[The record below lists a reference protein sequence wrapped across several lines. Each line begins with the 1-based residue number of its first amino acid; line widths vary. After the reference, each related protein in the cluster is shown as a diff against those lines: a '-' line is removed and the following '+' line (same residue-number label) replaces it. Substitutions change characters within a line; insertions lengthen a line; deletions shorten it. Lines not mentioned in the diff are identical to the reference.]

1 MAHGTRVAYHG
12 GMDNFLVNNRPME
25 PKGWAI
31 DAVVAVAA
39 FLVGCGQLM
48 LAASSIVIP
57 DLAMRQYL
65 GMVNV
70 VPSASVFV
78 ALALTTLPLVVRR
91 RFPWPVFLFTIV
103 VFLGLQN
110 AFGGFSLSVVGPVVA
125 VYTIACELSRV
136 EAVIAVVLAVV
147 GLLFVEAPSRTASLA
162 FFTRATNIALVAA
175 AALGGYAYRTH
186 RAYVEAVEQRAE
198 EAERSRE
205 QEAARRVEEERV
217 RIAREV
223 HDITAHSLSAVSIQ
237 AAAAERLIDRDP
249 AAAKEAIAAVRMTSK
264 SALDDIRSMIG
275 VLRHGDASADTA
287 PTTGTDRLR
296 DLIVYLRKAGIDA
309 ELDDTAYDRARVP
322 AHVDV
327 ALFGI
332 AREAATNIVRHACAT
347 HASISLALDGSR
359 ARLVVEDDGRG
370 GRAGFD
376 GEGREAGVVAKDE
389 ARRAQEALESET
401 YGVREAIGGTAGG
414 HGIEGMTERARLLGG
429 ALEAGARPGGGF
441 RVAAV
446 LPIGGGEGREA

>member
-1 MAHGTRVAYHG
+1 
-12 GMDNFLVNNRPME
+12 MDNVLVNNRPMS
-25 PKGWAI
+25 PKDWGI
-31 DAVVAVAA
+31 DIAVAAAA

-78 ALALTTLPLVVRR
+78 ALALTTLPLAVRR
-91 RFPWPVFLFTIV
+91 RFPWPVFLFTFV
-103 VFLGLQN
+103 AFLGLQN
-110 AFGGFSLSVVGPVVA
+110 AFSGFSLSVVGPVVA

-136 EAVIAVVLAVV
+136 EAAIAVVLAVA
-147 GLLFVEAPSRTASLA
+147 GLLFAEAPSRTASLA

-186 RAYVEAVEQRAE
+186 RAYVDAVEQRAE

-205 QEAARRVEEERV
+205 TEAARRVEEERV

-237 AAAAERLIDRDP
+237 AAAAERLVDRDP
-249 AAAKEAIAAVRMTSK
+249 AAAKEAIAAVRATAK

-275 VLRHGDASADTA
+275 VLRHGDAAADTA
-287 PTTGTDRLR
+287 PTAGTDRLG
-296 DLIVYLRKAGIDA
+296 DLAAYLCKAGVQA
-309 ELDDTAYDRARVP
+309 TLDDARYDRSRVP
-322 AHVDV
+322 AHLDV

-332 AREAATNIVRHACAT
+332 AREATTNVVRHASAKR
-347 HASISLALDGSR
+347 AWINLALDGGR
-359 ARLVVEDDGRG
+359 ARLVVEDDGCGVPARSDG
-370 GRAGFD
+370 AG
-376 GEGREAGVVAKDE
+376 EE
-389 ARRAQEALESET
+389 
-401 YGVREAIGGTAGG
+401 G
-414 HGIEGMTERARLLGG
+414 HGIEGMRERARLLGG
-429 ALEAGARPGGGF
+429 TLEAGERPGGGF
-441 RVAAV
+441 RVTASLPTGGAA
-446 LPIGGGEGREA
+446 EGSEP